1 MKLAFMGSDPIA
13 LPFLRWLQQE
23 QPAGAR
29 VVSVH
34 TQPDRRTGRGMKQQL
49 NPIKQWALEQSL
61 PIHQPRRCG
70 EDDITAL
77 LQHGVETVLVMAY
90 GQILRRSFLKAFPDA
105 VFNLHASALPRLR
118 GASPIET
125 AIAIG
130 LPRTAVSFMR
140 VIPAMDAGAVA
151 DREWVRIEETTTGPI
166 LRDRLAAASIP
177 LLQRCLP
184 ALQAGNLP
192 FTEQDPA
199 GVTYCRLLAKQD
211 AHLDFSHPAAEL
223 ARRVRAFKAWP
234 GTTFPFG
241 DRLLRIH
248 QATALPGTA
257 AAPPGTVLRDDPAP
271 LAIACGQGSVLRIDH
286 IQRPGG
292 RVLPATDFL
301 RGYDIPAGTRL
312 PSLPIPPLES
322 PTPIHRPTN

>member
-29 VVSVH
+29 LVSVH
-34 TQPDRRTGRGMKQQL
+34 TQPDRRTGRGMKQQR
-49 NPIKQWALEQSL
+49 NPIKQWALEQAL
-61 PIHQPRRCG
+61 PIHQPQRCG
-70 EDDITAL
+70 EEDIRQLRELGADA
-77 LQHGVETVLVMAY
+77 VLVMAY

-166 LRDRLAAASIP
+166 LRDQLAAAAVP

-184 ALQAGNLP
+184 ALQAGQLR
-192 FTEQDPA
+192 FTDQDPA
-199 GVTYCRLLAKQD
+199 GVTYCRLLAKPD
-211 AHLDFSHPAAEL
+211 ARLDFSHPAVEL
-223 ARRVRAFKAWP
+223 ARRVRAFTAWP
-234 GTTFPFG
+234 GTSFPFG
-241 DRLLRIH
+241 DQLLRIH
-248 QATALPGTA
+248 QATALPDTTN
-257 AAPPGTVLRDDPAP
+257 APPGTVLRDDPAP
-271 LAIACGQGSVLRIDH
+271 LAIACGKGSVLRIDQ

-292 RVLPATDFL
+292 KALPATDFL
-301 RGYDIPAGTRL
+301 RGFDLPAGTRL
-312 PSLPIPPLES
+312 PSLAMPPLEA
-322 PTPIHRPTN
+322 PHPLQRPTG